1 MWLAIRYCKSPDGIK
16 GHKLNEGD
24 ILRLGRIKFRV
35 KRICLNHTQDMDM
48 SQIPAFLFKQGV
60 VESLHQGKED
70 SLPESSSCRIC
81 LFDTNSAEN
90 PLISPCKCAGTMK
103 YIHLECLR
111 HWLKNR
117 VSIQETPQSAYYY
130 WKMLDCEL
138 CKQVLPSTIRVNEE
152 NIDMVNI
159 SKPTMPYIVLEDIGM
174 DRSSSKGLHVL
185 SLSNGASI
193 TIGRGHESEV
203 RINDISVS
211 RQHATIKFEKGNF
224 YLDDCKSKFG
234 TLVQIK
240 RSIVLESSGNVC
252 VQVNRTL
259 INFIMQ
265 QNFSLLSFCF
275 RCKCFGRESVLD
287 SSALTRAEP
296 QNEERDIQPVS
307 AARHL
312 ITDDNVYYSQPGEI
326 RSISLISA
334 LENASDFNMREE
346 EQQHISENLDSSI

>member
-1 MWLAIRYCKSPDGIK
+1 M
-16 GHKLNEGD
+16 NEGD
-24 ILRLGRIKFRV
+24 MLRLGRIKFRV
-35 KRICLNHTQDMDM
+35 QKICLNHTQDIDM
-48 SQIPAFLFKQGV
+48 SQIPGFLFKEGG
-60 VESLHQGKED
+60 VESLDQGKED
-70 SLPESSSCRIC
+70 SPPESSSCRIC

-117 VSIQETPQSAYYY
+117 VSIKETPQSAYYY
-130 WKMLDCEL
+130 WKVLDCEL

-159 SKPTMPYIVLEDIGM
+159 SKPTMPYLVLEDICM
-174 DRSSSKGLHVL
+174 DRSSSKGLHVI
-185 SLSNGASI
+185 SLSNRASI
-193 TIGRGHESEV
+193 TLGRGHEAEL

-211 RQHATIKFEKGNF
+211 RQHSTIKFERGNF
-224 YLDDCKSKFG
+224 YLDDRKSKFG

-265 QNFSLLSFCF
+265 QNFSLFSFCF
-275 RCKCFGRESVLD
+275 RCKCFGRENVLD
-287 SSALTRAEP
+287 SSELTRAAP
-296 QNEERDIQPVS
+296 QIEERDIQPGS

-326 RSISLISA
+326 RSNSLFSA
-334 LENASDFNMREE
+334 VENASDFHLREE
-346 EQQHISENLDSSI
+346 EQHQISGNLDGSV